1 VSLKLDKY
9 TFNFGDRLEGTLTV
23 SSDEEIDATEIRVE
37 ILCLEKKKE
46 SVTSIGIGS
55 RGGIR
60 KSDQWE
66 TNLLYYGNS
75 QASGPIRLT
84 VGYKGEFPFVTDIV
98 KGSPSCV
105 SDTRRVLWT
114 IKGVI
119 AIKGRPDVTSPTS
132 DFQVIARA
140 T

>member
-9 TFNFGDRLEGTLTV
+9 TFNFGDRLEDTLTV
-23 SSDEEIDATEIRVE
+23 GSEEEVDATEIRAE

-46 SVTSIGIGS
+46 SVTSFGIGS

-66 TNLLYYGNS
+66 TNVLYYGNP
-75 QASGPIRLT
+75 QASGPIHLT
-84 VGYKGEFPFVTDIV
+84 AGYKGEFPFVTDIV

-105 SDTRRVLWT
+105 SDTRSVIWT

-119 AIKGRPDVTSPTS
+119 AIKGGPDVTSPTS
-132 DFQVIARA
+132 DIQVIARN